1 MSRARSSRGS
11 WVSADARY
19 TVVCERQDDGRN
31 KLCRLMLSDDGSYFV
46 TVPYHRSDKVFLTK
60 RRVNHANPMAALRV
74 EPLEVALLED
84 DDDRLKLSHHPSG
97 FVQSQAT
104 GSGPDATGGNNQ
116 VCAVYRTGGVT
127 ASDPAIDA
135 SRVTSCARAWLEVL
149 LAHPLLDLR
158 ERVRLGH

>member
-1 MSRARSSRGS
+1 MPT
-11 WVSADARY
+11 ARY
-19 TVVCERQDDGRN
+19 TVVCERQDAGRN

-46 TVPYHRSDKVFLTK
+46 TVPYHRSDKGFLRK
-60 RRVNHANPMAALRV
+60 RRVNYANPMAALRV
-74 EPLEVALLED
+74 EPQEVALLED

-127 ASDPAIDA
+127 ASDPATDPN
-135 SRVTSCARAWLEVL
+135 RVMSCARAWLQVL
-149 LAHPLLDLR
+149 LAYPLLDLR